1 MNMPFAD
8 ELMGNHVAEALV
20 RSISV
25 ALPEAHL
32 THLRAAPAKLDGQGL
47 RQRSDAL
54 RDALLADIPGSYAE
68 LDPVV
73 RRAANLSPSFSGW
86 LIWPVTSAVATRAV
100 QENTDAS
107 FDSALELLSVLTRK
121 LSSEFAIRILL
132 RHDPP

>member
-1 MNMPFAD
+1 
-8 ELMGNHVAEALV
+8 MGNHVAEALV

-32 THLRAAPAKLDGQGL
+32 THLRAAPTMLDGQGL
-47 RQRSDAL
+47 RQRSDVL